1 MTIQQCSSNEGAWLF
16 GIAVAPA
23 TLSQFGPYVFFLQE
37 WAFASRGIFG
47 HSVEQCLET
56 LQSKL
61 ATRLAATTKQ
71 AGTREFHFQCLAT
84 SQRHNLRC

>member
-23 TLSQFGPYVFFLQE
+23 TLSQFGSYVFFLQE
-37 WAFASRGIFG
+37 WAFASRGIFV

-56 LQSKL
+56 LQTGNTGSSNNQTGWH
-61 ATRLAATTKQ
+61 TRVSFPMLSHKSEAQ
-71 AGTREFHFQCLAT
+71 P
-84 SQRHNLRC
+84 